1 MNNRNVILTG
11 AGAVIPWGAPNTDK
25 LTEILRKDSTFI
37 NDRRE
42 SIGEYIYSLLLS
54 QKEKR
59 RGYHTPNFETMLHFV
74 ELLFE
79 YRRSQYSMSDSFFQ
93 LNDFFLIDFKI
104 KNSLE
109 TFESKNPNFYSL
121 SNNNL
126 AKYLDTAF
134 DSKRLVENEYFY
146 YELYLHFTFLIKK
159 EIEKYEINGEH
170 DYCELNKGFNQFL
183 NQIKG
188 EKGIVRFYTLNYD
201 YLFPNISNMEFFDGY
216 DKVSGKIDEKRI
228 IEDDNVDC
236 YYHLHGSFKL
246 NLIGEKSNDYSI
258 SKVQRSFVQ
267 NDFIPSNIITGYN
280 KPERIFNDIFYEF
293 YQKMIEDFITADRIF
308 IIGYSFNDMHVNAA
322 LRRAIKKGNVEITV
336 VDKCS
341 IEDFGFKYSKITGR
355 NMDYN
360 MHKLIK
366 EPNTYQMT
374 TEATKAK
381 AYLNGLND
389 FIGMR

>member
-11 AGAVIPWGAPNTDK
+11 AGAVIPWGAPTTDK
-25 LTEILRKDSTFI
+25 LTDILRHDSVFI
-37 NDRRE
+37 NDKGE
-42 SIGEYIYSLLLS
+42 PIGDFIYSLLLI

-59 RGYHTPNFETMLHFV
+59 RGYHTPNFETILHFV

-79 YRRSQYSMSDSFFQ
+79 HKRSQSFMSDSFFK
-93 LNDFFLIDFKI
+93 LIDFFLIEPKI
-104 KNSLE
+104 QDALQIFETKNA
-109 TFESKNPNFYSL
+109 NFYSL
-121 SNNNL
+121 TNDNK

-134 DSKRLVENEYFY
+134 GSKRLVENEYYY

-159 EIEKYEINGEH
+159 EIEKYEIVGES
-170 DYCELNKGFNQFL
+170 DYCELNKVFNQFL

-201 YLFPNISNMEFFDGY
+201 YLVPNISNLTFFDGY
-216 DKVSGKIDEKRI
+216 DKITGKIDEKRI
-228 IEDDNVDC
+228 IEDDKVDC

-258 SKVQRSFVQ
+258 SKIQRSFIQ

-280 KPERIFNDIFYEF
+280 KPDRIFNDIFYEF
-293 YQKMIEDFITADRIF
+293 YQKMIEDFINADRIF

-322 LRRAIKKGNVEITV
+322 LRRAIKKGVVDITV

-341 IEDFGFKYSKITGR
+341 LQDFGLKYSKIVNNEIG
-355 NMDYN
+355 YN
-360 MHKLIK
+360 MLKSSK
-366 EPNTYQMT
+366 EANTYQMS
-374 TEATKAK
+374 TEAPKAK
-381 AYLNGLND
+381 AFLNGLND
-389 FIGMR
+389 FIGL